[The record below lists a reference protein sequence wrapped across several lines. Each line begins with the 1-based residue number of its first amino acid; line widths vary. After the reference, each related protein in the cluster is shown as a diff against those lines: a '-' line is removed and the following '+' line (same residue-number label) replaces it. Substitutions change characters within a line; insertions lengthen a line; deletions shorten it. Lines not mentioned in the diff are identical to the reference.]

1 MNQRQFII
9 LILVL
14 SVISTITVNAQNSV
28 SRGNMVFNVSPNRGT
43 RLHLNNRTYAIGFN
57 AAFNSENAQE
67 QQLKIARV
75 GDSCW
80 LQMPVVQW
88 SISLPSKHTLMITPL
103 LRCATDS
110 MAFPSE
116 VIYGKWAYYHA
127 VRQGCNMD
135 EDNDDMQ
142 LRFSKLLKDSLSLY
156 VKSLPWQSWMSSC
169 SFVIRVAEL
178 DGCGN
183 IVNFGEQTFF
193 DSSDISAGVF
203 APAVPTAAAAY
214 TKSSGATHVRRRL
227 GTAYVDFITNITEI
241 NPNYRNNRSELEK
254 ICSVINKMNS
264 DKSII
269 MSHITL
275 KGYASPDGPYA
286 NNERLARE
294 RSQALR
300 QYIID
305 VCGFKDSLVS
315 CEYVAEDWAGLR
327 HYVENSTL
335 SDKADLL
342 TAIDREGDPDQK
354 LQLIATRFPLVY
366 QHFIDSVFPRLRR
379 TDYRIDYVEGYDEPA
394 VQQMP
399 SMPTMVT
406 TSSHYVK
413 QSTGNMEMA
422 QVWEPVKTSKRFDAF
437 RPWLAVKTNLLY
449 DLALAPNIEVETTF
463 GRRARWSVMAEYCNP
478 WWRWKK
484 LDYSYEIQ
492 EAGLELRR
500 WFSPR
505 CDGGR
510 PWLCGHF
517 VGLYCSVAKYDLER
531 NKVGDQGDVISAGLS
546 YGYSWP
552 IGRRWNLEFSL
563 AGGII
568 AGERRHYHAEFEST
582 HLIYKYT
589 KNLFYVGP
597 TKLKLSLVYI
607 LGKKCKKGGDV
618 CEP

>member
-1 MNQRQFII
+1 MSGRLHI
-9 LILVL
+9 LLLLVL
-14 SVISTITVNAQNSV
+14 IVVSSMTVSAQNAV
-28 SRGNMVFNVSPNRGT
+28 SRGNMVFNVSPDRGT
-43 RLHLNNRTYAIGFN
+43 RLRLNNRTYAIGFN

-88 SISLPSKHTLMITPL
+88 SVSLPSKHTLTITPL

-110 MAFPSE
+110 VFFPSE
-116 VIYGKWAYYHA
+116 VIYGRWAYYHA
-127 VRQGCNMD
+127 LRQGCKMD
-135 EDNDDMQ
+135 EDCDDMQ
-142 LRFSKLLKDSLSLY
+142 LRFSKLLKDSLTLY

-169 SFVIRVAEL
+169 SFVIRIAEA

-193 DSSDISAGVF
+193 DSSDMSGGTF
-203 APAVPTAAAAY
+203 APMMPTAAAAY
-214 TKSSGATHVRRRL
+214 AKSSAPTHVRRRL
-227 GTAYVDFITNITEI
+227 GTAYVDFPTNLTNID
-241 NPNYRNNRSELEK
+241 PDYRNNRSELDK
-254 ICSVINKMNS
+254 ICNVINKMNS

-275 KGYASPDGPYA
+275 KGYASPDGPFA
-286 NNERLARE
+286 NNERLARA

-305 VCGFKDSLVS
+305 VCGLRDSLVS
-315 CEYVAEDWAGLR
+315 SEFVAEDWTGLR
-327 HYVENSTL
+327 RYVESSSL
-335 SDKADLL
+335 PDKDELL

-354 LQLIATRFPLVY
+354 LQLIAARFPSAY

-379 TDYRIDYVEGYDEPA
+379 TDYRIDYVEGYDDPTPVIQQAPA
-394 VQQMP
+394 
-399 SMPTMVT
+399 MVT
-406 TSSHYVK
+406 TSAHYTK
-413 QSTGNMEMA
+413 TSTGSMEMA
-422 QVWEPVKTSKRFDAF
+422 PSWHPVKTGNTFATYH
-437 RPWLAVKTNLLY
+437 PWLAVKTNLLY
-449 DLALAPNIEVETTF
+449 DLALAPNIELETTLD
-463 GRRARWSVMAEYCNP
+463 RRARWSVMAEYCNP
-478 WWRWKK
+478 WWRWDRK
-484 LDYSYEIQ
+484 DQSYEIQ

-500 WFSPR
+500 WFAPR

-517 VGLYCSVAKYDLER
+517 IGLYCSVAKYDLER

-546 YGYSWP
+546 YGYAWP
-552 IGRRWNLEFSL
+552 IARRWNMEFSL

-618 CEP
+618 CEQ